1 MRRGTFL
8 SSAIV
13 AFGISALPVT
23 AFAEAEPHV
32 AAVSA
37 VDAGRYLVIVGGCN
51 DCHTPAFA
59 ETGGQVPEDEWL
71 TGVAVGWRGPWGTTY
86 ASNLRL
92 VVQGLSEEAFLGVL
106 RNRKERPP
114 MPWQNVNHLSQADA
128 AAIYQYI
135 RSLGP
140 KGEAMPTAV
149 AADVEPTTPYFLFVP
164 QQPGAARSSV
174 TAPTTQ

>member
-1 MRRGTFL
+1 MRRMAYL

-13 AFGISALPVT
+13 VFGMWAMPIIAI
-23 AFAEAEPHV
+23 AEAQPHV

-59 ETGGQVPEDEWL
+59 ETGGQVPENEWL

-92 VVQGLSEEAFLGVL
+92 IVQGLSEEAFLEVM

-114 MPWQNVNHLSQADA
+114 MPWQNVNHLSPADA

-140 KGEAMPTAV
+140 RGEAMPTAV

-164 QQPGAARSSV
+164 QQPGNLRSSV
-174 TAPTTQ
+174 TTPTTK